1 MTDSVMGPT
10 HPSHTPPHTITYPQG
25 HHFYPGP
32 LFFIRGGVFFSRQGD
47 FLSPYNPLKSLRT
60 LWIFRQWRTLEN
72 MTDLI
77 KQDPY

>member
-10 HPSHTPPHTITYPQG
+10 HPSHTPPHT
-25 HHFYPGP
+25 
-32 LFFIRGGVFFSRQGD
+32 LFIHGAPFLFGAPYFLFVEGYFFSRQGD

-60 LWIFRQWRTLEN
+60 LRIFRQGRTLEN

-77 KQDPY
+77 KPDPY